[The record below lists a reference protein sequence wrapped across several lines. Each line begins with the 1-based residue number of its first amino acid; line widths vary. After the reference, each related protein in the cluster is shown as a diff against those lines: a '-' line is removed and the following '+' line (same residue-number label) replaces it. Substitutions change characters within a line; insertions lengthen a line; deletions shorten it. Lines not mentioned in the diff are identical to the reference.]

1 MKLGN
6 LTAIFATLV
15 FSMAFVA
22 QARGADKADVYFG
35 YSRVGGNLYA
45 ANTGGMNGWQAAA
58 HVKFLPFV
66 GAEGDVSHYGVNSN
80 GFSQHVTL
88 VMFGPRITAHAVG
101 FSAFVHALG
110 GLAHENATV
119 TTFPEVGYNAA
130 SYALGGGADIPV
142 LLGLKFRVTGDYLGN
157 SKAPTAADSGGHA
170 PSHYRVGVGLA
181 YHF

>member
-1 MKLGN
+1 MKLRN
-6 LTAIFATLV
+6 LAAIFALLV
-15 FSMAFVA
+15 FSIAFVG

-35 YSRVGGNLYA
+35 YSRVGSNLYA
-45 ANTGGMNGWQAAA
+45 ANTSGMNGWQAAA

-66 GAEGDVSHYGVNSN
+66 GAEGDISHYGVSSS

-88 VMFGPRITAHAVG
+88 VMFGPRVTVHAVG
-101 FSAFVHALG
+101 FSAFAHALG
-110 GLAHENATV
+110 GVAHETATL
-119 TTFPEVGYNAA
+119 TTFPGVGYNAG

-142 LLGLKFRVTGDYLGN
+142 FLGLKFRVAGDYVGN
-157 SKAPTAADSGGHA
+157 GKAPTASDSGGHG